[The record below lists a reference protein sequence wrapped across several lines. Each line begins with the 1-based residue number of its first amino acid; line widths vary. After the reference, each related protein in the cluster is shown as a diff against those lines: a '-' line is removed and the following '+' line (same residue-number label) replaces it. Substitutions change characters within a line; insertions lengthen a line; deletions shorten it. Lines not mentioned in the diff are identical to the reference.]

1 MENPTESPEIFF
13 IFSKERVVWRQNRS
27 NGGWQLSFVCSVY
40 ETERAVWW
48 RFVWGLVYCILHLV
62 WTANFIFVRQQ
73 KNLWLTDRRMGAKR
87 QRSRRETFD

>member
-40 ETERAVWW
+40 ETELCGEGL
-48 RFVWGLVYCILHLV
+48 FGVWGLVYCILHLV

-73 KNLWLTDRRMGAKR
+73 KNL
-87 QRSRRETFD
+87 